1 MSLWCAWSEGP
12 PVKVRSRATARTIC
26 ETSSIEHRLG
36 FSGSIRHLLAKRG
49 RQHCSA
55 FYVNSKYQPQGVEK
69 LAVVVAGTVAERLPG
84 ELERTFQKRNRREI
98 ENRKSAPSSFRRY
111 LCPVCS
117 KPAHPAHLDSS
128 LQVPDG
134 VSPPLGT
141 EIFPLV
147 FANEESATRALL

>member
-1 MSLWCAWSEGP
+1 MA
-12 PVKVRSRATARTIC
+12 
-26 ETSSIEHRLG
+26 
-36 FSGSIRHLLAKRG
+36 
-49 RQHCSA
+49 
-55 FYVNSKYQPQGVEK
+55 K

-117 KPAHPAHLDSS
+117 EPAHLDNT

-134 VSPPLGT
+134 VSPPPGT

-147 FANEESATRALL
+147 FANEESATCALL